1 MTIVGIILAVLAF
14 LLAWPIPAAL
24 ARFRGDPISEVVLW
38 QAVGLSGGL
47 SLIGAAL
54 AFAVAPGT
62 TSLPQ
67 GLFDLIRG
75 RDHTQLSLLA
85 WIFLVI
91 AVLLIVRLLGCLV
104 LTFYSARKTRLRH
117 DEILHL
123 LSEPSSAY
131 PDTRIIT
138 TDEAVAYCLP
148 KGPRKGTSQSCR
160 RVCSKLLGRDER
172 TAVIAHERA
181 HLDFRHDVLVIPFAA
196 WHRALPYFSA
206 TAIGLNSVNRL
217 IELMAD
223 DQARDHVDPKILAQA
238 VSSAAAI
245 SPEHRS
251 DLSALRIQRLSH
263 PLDPARIPVRLMSIG
278 LAVLL
283 LLLPTLLI
291 VTPSAFG
298 I

>member
-1 MTIVGIILAVLAF
+1 MTIVGVILAVLAF
-14 LLAWPIPAAL
+14 LLAWPIPTAL
-24 ARFRGDPISEVVLW
+24 ARFRGDPISEVILW

-67 GLFDLIRG
+67 GLFALLRG
-75 RDHTQLSLLA
+75 QAHTQLSLVA
-85 WIFLVI
+85 WVFLVI
-91 AVLLIVRLLGCLV
+91 AILLIGRLLGCLA
-104 LTFYSARKTRLRH
+104 LTVYSARKARLRH

-123 LSEPSSAY
+123 LSEPSATY

-138 TDEAVAYCLP
+138 TDEVVAYCLP
-148 KGPRKGTSQSCR
+148 KGPRKGTAVLSTG
-160 RVCSKLLGRDER
+160 LLKALDENER

-181 HLDFRHDVLVIPFAA
+181 HLDFRHDLLVMPFAA

-206 TAIGLNSVNRL
+206 TAIGLNSVNSL

-223 DQARDHVDPKILAQA
+223 DQARDHVDAQILARA
-238 VSSAAAI
+238 VRSAAEM
-245 SPEHRS
+245 SPDHRS
-251 DLSALRIQRLSH
+251 DLSTQRIQRLVH
-263 PLDPARIPVRLMSIG
+263 PLDSARIPVRLMSIG

-283 LLLPTLLI
+283 LLVPTMLI
-291 VTPSAFG
+291 AAPSAFG

>member
-85 WIFLVI
+85 WVFLVI

-148 KGPRKGTSQSCR
+148 KGPRKGTAVLSTG
-160 RVCSKLLGRDER
+160 LLKALDEDER

>member
-24 ARFRGDPISEVVLW
+24 ARLRGDPISEVVLW

-148 KGPRKGTSQSCR
+148 KGPRKGTAVLSTG
-160 RVCSKLLGRDER
+160 LLKALDEDER

>member
-85 WIFLVI
+85 WIFLII

-148 KGPRKGTSQSCR
+148 KGPRKGTAVLSTG
-160 RVCSKLLGRDER
+160 LLKALDEDER

>member
-24 ARFRGDPISEVVLW
+24 ASFRGDPISEVVLW

-62 TSLPQ
+62 TSLPK

-104 LTFYSARKTRLRH
+104 LTFYSAQKTRLRH

-148 KGPRKGTSQSCR
+148 KGPRKGTAVLSTG
-160 RVCSKLLGRDER
+160 LLKALDEDER

>member
-138 TDEAVAYCLP
+138 TDKAVAYCLP
-148 KGPRKGTSQSCR
+148 KGPRKGTAVLSTG
-160 RVCSKLLGRDER
+160 LLKALDEDER

-223 DQARDHVDPKILAQA
+223 DQARDHVDPQILAQA

-245 SPEHRS
+245 SPEHRG
-251 DLSALRIQRLSH
+251 DLSALRIKRLSH

>member
-1 MTIVGIILAVLAF
+1 MTIVGSILAVLAF

-24 ARFRGDPISEVVLW
+24 RSFRGDPISEVVLW

-54 AFAVAPGT
+54 AFAVAPGS
-62 TSLPQ
+62 TSLPE
-67 GLFDLIRG
+67 GIIELLRG
-75 RDHTQLSLLA
+75 ESHAQLSVMA
-85 WIFLVI
+85 WICLI
-91 AVLLIVRLLGCLV
+91 IGLLLIGRLLGCLA
-104 LTFYSARKTRLRH
+104 LTFYSARKTRIRH

-123 LSEPSSAY
+123 LSEPSATY

-148 KGPRKGTSQSCR
+148 QGPRKGTAVLSTG
-160 RVCSKLLGRDER
+160 LLEVLSEDER

-196 WHRALPYFSA
+196 WHRALPFFSA

-223 DQARDHVDPKILAQA
+223 DQAREHVNPAILSRA
-238 VSSAAAI
+238 VHSAAAI
-245 SPEHRS
+245 SPEYRG
-251 DLSALRIQRLSH
+251 DLSEQRIRRLSH
-263 PLDPARIPVRLMSIG
+263 PLDSTRIPVRMTSIV
-278 LAVLL
+278 LAAVLL
-283 LLLPTLLI
+283 LVPTTLI
-291 VTPSAFG
+291 LYPAAFG

>member
-148 KGPRKGTSQSCR
+148 KGPRKGTAVLSTG
-160 RVCSKLLGRDER
+160 LLKALDEDER

-251 DLSALRIQRLSH
+251 NLSALRIQRLSH

>member
-1 MTIVGIILAVLAF
+1 MTIVGIVLAVLAF
-14 LLAWPIPAAL
+14 LLAWPVPAAL
-24 ARFRGDPISEVVLW
+24 SRFRGDPISEVVLW

-67 GLFDLIRG
+67 GLFDLMRG
-75 RDHTQLSLLA
+75 KDHTQLSLLA

-91 AVLLIVRLLGCLV
+91 AMLLIGRLLGCLV
-104 LTFYSARKTRLRH
+104 LTLYSARKTRLRH

-123 LSEPSSAY
+123 LSEPSITY

-148 KGPRKGTSQSCR
+148 KGPRKGTAVLSTG
-160 RVCSKLLGRDER
+160 LLRALDEEER

-223 DQARDHVDPKILAQA
+223 DQARDHVDPQILAQA
-238 VSSAAAI
+238 VSSAAEI

-251 DLSALRIQRLSH
+251 DLSAQRIRRLSH

-278 LAVLL
+278 LAALL

-291 VTPSAFG
+291 ITPSAFG

>member
-14 LLAWPIPAAL
+14 LLAWPIPTAL

-148 KGPRKGTSQSCR
+148 KGPRKGTAVLSTG
-160 RVCSKLLGRDER
+160 LLKALDEDER

>member
-148 KGPRKGTSQSCR
+148 KGPRKGTAVLSTG
-160 RVCSKLLGRDER
+160 LLKALDEDER

-263 PLDPARIPVRLMSIG
+263 PLDPARIPVRLMAIG
-278 LAVLL
+278 RAVLL

-291 VTPSAFG
+291 GTPSAFG

>member
-148 KGPRKGTSQSCR
+148 KGPRKGTAVLSTG
-160 RVCSKLLGRDER
+160 LLKALDEDER

-283 LLLPTLLI
+283 LLLPPLLI

-298 I
+298 S